1 MITDAPSTDLPEK
14 LTTLPP
20 CVPCE
25 EAGWTRSFVARIKC
39 ASEYDA
45 TVLEG
50 LWDFGKQQIRNHGL
64 CMFAILKC
72 TDDRIYFA
80 LTDKKHDA
88 KRRDNGGRHWRT
100 ELRKVS
106 CLVGGDT
113 QKLCEFATIEEV
125 TAFTRRLQRFFGFG
139 DVKAVQEEPP
149 QEPPQLMLQ
158 NGCEHVYRETE
169 QLCGLCFEHPL
180 FVCECGAARL
190 CLKHWSPEP
199 QKPTTWMFWCHGN
212 KPAPFFVTDEKKM
225 EIGDYSL
232 WMRHELGT
240 GADLETFASTFLEF
254 FGDKI
259 RGNVQQKKKCIELFS
274 EYAPEIAKDWKM
286 ECQLPPEYLEQFKRA
301 WEPEVGTLCRDC
313 TKPVSESG
321 SLFCSQECANK
332 GKKII
337 CRTCGK
343 TGIEGLDGL
352 RMCLKCRPPKL
363 DTPQSGFLA
372 ESIKRGE
379 ALLKRIYSDTGFKQ
393 TQDTDYEPT
402 WKKRKRS

>member
-1 MITDAPSTDLPEK
+1 
-14 LTTLPP
+14 
-20 CVPCE
+20 
-25 EAGWTRSFVARIKC
+25 
-39 ASEYDA
+39 
-45 TVLEG
+45 
-50 LWDFGKQQIRNHGL
+50 
-64 CMFAILKC
+64 MFAILKC
-72 TDDRIYFA
+72 KDDRIYFA
-80 LTDKKHDA
+80 LTDEEPKKS
-88 KRRDNGGRHWRT
+88 KRKDNGKRHWEM
-100 ELRKVS
+100 ELNNVS
-106 CLVGGDT
+106 CSTNDGLKNLDKIAKVED
-113 QKLCEFATIEEV
+113 V

-139 DVKAVQEEPP
+139 DVKAQEEPPPQEPP
-149 QEPPQLMLQ
+149 QEPSQLMLQ
-158 NGCEHVYRETE
+158 NGCEHVYLEIE

-180 FVCECGAARL
+180 FVCECGATRL

-286 ECQLPPEYLEQFKRA
+286 ECQLPPVYLEQFKRA
-301 WEPEVGTLCRDC
+301 WQPEVGTLCRDC
-313 TKPVSESG
+313 TKPMTESG
-321 SLFCSQECANK
+321 SLFCSQVCANR

-363 DTPQSGFLA
+363 DTPQFDDSLLDQSVKRVLA

-393 TQDTDYEPT
+393 TRDTDYEPT